1 MNPINSES
9 SHQEQVQPTSSIT
22 LDQVAKA
29 LSEWRANKS
38 SQGTSIPDAI
48 WLDIFELAKSH
59 PPSGLR
65 SIFQLSTTQYKN
77 KFEKLCKPV
86 PDPLVPA
93 EETAA
98 PSATT
103 AAASQGKEVTL
114 YEVTTKPL
122 YEPDVLPKPA
132 DCMVVET
139 HKPDGS
145 VMKFHITLS
154 QLRHTLKEF
163 LAD

>member
-9 SHQEQVQPTSSIT
+9 SQERAQPKPSIT

-77 KFEKLCKPV
+77 KFEKLCKPA
-86 PDPLVPA
+86 PDPLPT
-93 EETAA
+93 EETVPSEAIAAA
-98 PSATT
+98 P
-103 AAASQGKEVTL
+103 QEKEVTL
-114 YEVTTKPL
+114 CEVTTKPL
-122 YEPDVLPKPA
+122 YEPDVLPKPT

-154 QLRHTLKEF
+154 QLRHTMREF
-163 LAD
+163 LEG